1 MGKIIGLTG
10 GVGCGKSTV
19 VKLLQ
24 KNYRSHAILTDDVA
38 REQMLPGGIAH
49 RRVVEEFGA
58 GILAADGTVNRAKLA
73 EIVFADSGALARL
86 NALTHPP
93 VTEYVLQQI
102 EEEREKNRY
111 QLLIIETALLIE
123 GGYDVFCD
131 EVWYVYAPEAERRLR
146 LKRSRGYSD
155 EKIDALFAR
164 QCPEA
169 DFFAVATHVVNNSDG
184 RTEEEL
190 LADIKEFL

>member
-1 MGKIIGLTG
+1 MYAT
-10 GVGCGKSTV
+10 
-19 VKLLQ
+19 
-24 KNYRSHAILTDDVA
+24 
-38 REQMLPGGIAH
+38 
-49 RRVVEEFGA
+49 EE
-58 GILAADGTVNRAKLA
+58 
-73 EIVFADSGALARL
+73 
-86 NALTHPP
+86 
-93 VTEYVLQQI
+93 
-102 EEEREKNRY
+102 
-111 QLLIIETALLIE
+111 
-123 GGYDVFCD
+123 
-131 EVWYVYAPEAERRLR
+131 ERRLR

>member
-38 REQMLPGGIAH
+38 REQMLPGGIAYQ
-49 RRVVEEFGA
+49 RVVEEFGA
-58 GILAADGTVNRAKLA
+58 GILAADGTVDRAKLA

-123 GGYDVFCD
+123 GGYDAFCD
-131 EVWYVYAPEAERRLR
+131 EVWYVYATEEERRLR

-155 EKIDALFAR
+155 EKIDALFA
-164 QCPEA
+164 CPEA

>member
-38 REQMLPGGIAH
+38 REQMLPGGIAYQ
-49 RRVVEEFGA
+49 RVVEEFGA
-58 GILAADGTVNRAKLA
+58 GILAADGTVDRAKLA

-123 GGYDVFCD
+123 GGYDAFCD
-131 EVWYVYAPEAERRLR
+131 EVWYVYATEEERRLR

-169 DFFAVATHVVNNSDG
+169 DFFGVATQVVNNSDG

>member
-24 KNYRSHAILTDDVA
+24 KNYRCHAILTDDVA

-73 EIVFADSGALARL
+73 EIVFADSGALA
-86 NALTHPP
+86 
-93 VTEYVLQQI
+93 
-102 EEEREKNRY
+102 
-111 QLLIIETALLIE
+111 
-123 GGYDVFCD
+123 
-131 EVWYVYAPEAERRLR
+131 
-146 LKRSRGYSD
+146 
-155 EKIDALFAR
+155 
-164 QCPEA
+164 
-169 DFFAVATHVVNNSDG
+169 
-184 RTEEEL
+184 
-190 LADIKEFL
+190 